1 MDEKKVQ
8 QAFVQFLAQ
17 KYQLKS
23 QQELEAKI
31 QELGEDGLKAEYAEF
46 QKVIAQQQS
55 RKMMFGAKLNYIKG
69 LKGQCPK
76 GYEMRYYKIGGVVC
90 PKCEAIKNQVAPQDP
105 IDAFRCGRKMKKKA
119 CGGTVKEAKCGTKV
133 EMDKCGK
140 KMKKKACGGPV
151 KKDQKGEAIKPV
163 KTVKTVITYPNQLE
177 GQVRR
182 VQYFDDGT
190 QAVLNGGW
198 GIDGMYYQTLRGRQG
213 EFGDI
218 YGTPRQRQIA
228 DSLKRVDWKDYG
240 TGPVYVPALK
250 KKSRTK

>member
-1 MDEKKVQ
+1 MDEQQLQEQIVQLVQDAMQGNQEATQKIQQIMQAAQQGDQ
-8 QAFVQFLAQ
+8 QAVQLAQ
-17 KYQLKS
+17 MI
-23 QQELEAKI
+23 QQ
-31 QELGEDGLKAEYAEF
+31 
-46 QKVIAQQQS
+46 VAQQMQQVQS
-55 RKMMFGAKLNYIKG
+55 AKFGAKLNYVKQ
-69 LKGQCPK
+69 LKGKCPI
-76 GYEMRYYKIGGVVC
+76 GYEMRYYKVGGKLC
-90 PKCEAIKNQVAPQDP
+90 SECIKEEKESKKPLNT
-105 IDAFRCGRKMKKKA
+105 IDAFKCGR
-119 CGGTVKEAKCGTKV
+119 
-133 EMDKCGK
+133 

-151 KKDQKGEAIKPV
+151 KKYQKGEAVKPV

-198 GIDGMYYQTLRGRQG
+198 GTDGMYYQTLRGRQG